1 MCIDF
6 SFRSGFVNNRL
17 VLAKFPFVPASRS
30 KIELFAIRSQSC
42 QHRGKREGEVEA
54 EARWSEGNE
63 KEGGKRVFLFRWK
76 PWIFFFFFLVLS
88 LERHDLSNNF

>member
-54 EARWSEGNE
+54 EVRWSEGKE
-63 KEGGKRVFLFRWK
+63 KEEGKRVFLFRWK
-76 PWIFFFFFLVLS
+76 P
-88 LERHDLSNNF
+88 